1 MYELDSGWPYNYW
14 IPIFIPLTH
23 ENKVDILLCIS
34 QLYSIVKVVHLAK
47 VIYIFHIILPDYS
60 HILIGGNF
68 YFEITCWLTLMFS
81 MYECTLCIHVNKNCI
96 GRRFLFCS
104 FFQGVHKAS
113 LLILKEQQSRILH
126 VKDLSPLVFQLHLPH
141 PQLIQVKH
149 LSGFIRNPNNS
160 WMKTV
165 NQLSLFCDLLKTN

>member
-1 MYELDSGWPYNYW
+1 MIFRQGVCMYELDSGWPYNYW

-96 GRRFLFCS
+96 GRRFFFLFIFSRCP
-104 FFQGVHKAS
+104 QGLTVDIEGTAIQDTTCKRSPSSSVPTTPTSSSADTGKA
-113 LLILKEQQSRILH
+113 LIW
-126 VKDLSPLVFQLHLPH
+126 FY
-141 PQLIQVKH
+141 
-149 LSGFIRNPNNS
+149 
-160 WMKTV
+160 
-165 NQLSLFCDLLKTN
+165 